1 VSEENVERSR
11 RVLEAFNARDMDALI
26 VLFDPQVEVHARL
39 AGLGEATIYNGH
51 DGVRSWQADFDES
64 WSRIRIEP
72 EAYFDLGE
80 QILTFYVLRG
90 RGRQSGVETS
100 MWFASVATWRNGLC
114 ASLRFHR
121 DREEALLALG
131 VTEDELKPIAP

>member
-1 VSEENVERSR
+1 MGLRHTQPVSEENVERSR

-64 WSRIRIEP
+64 GAASGSSRRRTSTSASRSSLSTCCADAGDKAELRQACGSP
-72 EAYFDLGE
+72 PWRLG
-80 QILTFYVLRG
+80 
-90 RGRQSGVETS
+90 
-100 MWFASVATWRNGLC
+100 ATACVR
-114 ASLRFHR
+114 R
-121 DREEALLALG
+121 
-131 VTEDELKPIAP
+131 